1 MTDETPHSR
10 SDEADVLAAV
20 PADIR
25 SALTVQ
31 MIDVLAVQAA
41 RAAECRDAAARAV
54 ADQAQANPASRDDS
68 PTPPEFVA
76 ARAEYRAERAHW
88 NEGGPTM
95 AQTLDGRIEVGNVAV
110 PVRIHRP
117 TAEAV
122 LPGIVFLHGGGFSL
136 GDLDTHER
144 IARVIAAGSGAAV
157 VAVDY
162 SLSPEA
168 VFPQALLECASVIDH
183 LARHGEAWGIDPTRL
198 AVAGD
203 SAGAMLALGA
213 ALLLRDEPERIFRDE
228 PERVRADPG
237 FSSITSLLLFYG
249 AHGLTDSTS
258 RRLFGGEWD
267 GMGPDALA
275 SIAAFHYATPADATS
290 PYVDHLGADLG
301 GLPPTFVAAAG
312 LDPLRDDSR
321 ALAALLHRA
330 GTEVEYVEYPHVL
343 HSFLHFGRMLD
354 EANAALASAA
364 AFASSH
370 FDRRR

>member
-10 SDEADVLAAV
+10 HDEADFLAAI

-25 SALTVQ
+25 NALSAQ
-31 MIDVLAVQAA
+31 MIDVLTVQTA
-41 RAAECRDAAARAV
+41 RAAECREVAVRAV
-54 ADQAQANPASRDDS
+54 ADHAQAGPASRENS
-68 PTPPEFVA
+68 PTPLEFVA

-117 TAEAV
+117 TAEAA

-136 GDLDTHER
+136 GDLNTHER

-157 VAVDY
+157 VSVDY

-168 VFPQALLECASVIDH
+168 VFPQALVECASVIDH

-213 ALLLRDEPERIFRDE
+213 ALLLRDEPERVLQDE
-228 PERVRADPG
+228 PEGVRADLG

-249 AHGLTDSTS
+249 AHGLTDSVS

-275 SIAAFHYATPADATS
+275 SIAAFHYATPADAAS
-290 PYVDHLGADLG
+290 PYVNHLGADLG
-301 GLPPTFVAAAG
+301 GLPPTFIAAAG

-321 ALAALLHRA
+321 ALSALLHRA
-330 GTEVEYVEYPHVL
+330 GTEVEFVEYPHVL

-354 EANAALASAA
+354 EANTALASAA
-364 AFASSH
+364 AFAASH
-370 FDRRR
+370 FDRRH

>member
-10 SDEADVLAAV
+10 NDEAAVLAAI

-25 SALTVQ
+25 SALSVQ

-41 RAAECRDAAARAV
+41 RAAECRDAAASAL
-54 ADQAQANPASRDDS
+54 ADQAQAHPASRENS

-95 AQTLDGRIEVGNVAV
+95 AQTLDGRIEVENVAV

-136 GDLDTHER
+136 GDLNTHER

-157 VAVDY
+157 IAVDY

-168 VFPQALLECASVIDH
+168 VFPQALVECASVIDH

-213 ALLLRDEPERIFRDE
+213 ALLLRDEPER
-228 PERVRADPG
+228 VRADPG

-267 GMGPDALA
+267 GMGPEALA
-275 SIAAFHYATPADATS
+275 SIAAFHYATPADAAS

-321 ALAALLHRA
+321 ALSALLRRA
-330 GTEVEYVEYPHVL
+330 GTEVEFVEYPHVL
-343 HSFLHFGRMLD
+343 HSFLHFGRILD

-364 AFASSH
+364 DFAASH
-370 FDRRR
+370 FDRRG

>member
-10 SDEADVLAAV
+10 SDEAAVLAAI
-20 PADIR
+20 PTDIR
-25 SALTVQ
+25 SALSVQ

-41 RAAECRDAAARAV
+41 RAAECRDAAASAL
-54 ADQAQANPASRDDS
+54 ADQAQASPASRENS

-168 VFPQALLECASVIDH
+168 VFPQALVECASVIDH

-267 GMGPDALA
+267 GMGPDALT
-275 SIAAFHYATPADATS
+275 SIAAFHYATPADAAS

-321 ALAALLHRA
+321 ALAALLRRA
-330 GTEVEYVEYPHVL
+330 GTEVEFVEYPHVL

-364 AFASSH
+364 DFAASH
-370 FDRRR
+370 FDRRG